1 MVVARTAPSVTR
13 RMRNYPLPVYG
24 RSPMLAGRLASML
37 GEEEMNGGKA
47 PMRELLIL
55 LLVLAC
61 PLVMFFMMRGGHGHA
76 GHSHT
81 TSAHVSDE
89 QRLSAGELRRRRGE
103 LDRLIEERERAERP
117 VANEATPL
125 RPLDALSGGERERR
139 R

>member
-1 MVVARTAPSVTR
+1 
-13 RMRNYPLPVYG
+13 
-24 RSPMLAGRLASML
+24 MLAGRLASML

-61 PLVMFFMMRGGHGHA
+61 PLVMFFMMHGGHGHA

-117 VANEATPL
+117 VASEATPL
-125 RPLDALSGGERERR
+125 RPFDALSGGERERR